1 MQDLRLQVRPAAE
14 LTPALSATIIAL
26 CQRAYEEDVAPL
38 FATFEGGTH
47 VLGFLGA
54 ALAAHAMWVT
64 RWLQPGDGPR
74 LRTAY
79 VEMVATE
86 PRWQRR
92 GFGAAVMRRTADA
105 IGEYDL
111 GALCPAETSL
121 YARLGWAFWR
131 GPLFIR
137 SSAGLIPTPEERVMI
152 LRTSHTPA
160 LDLDQSLSA
169 EWRAGE
175 LW

>member
-1 MQDLRLQVRPAAE
+1 MQNLRLQVLPAAE
-14 LTPALSATIIAL
+14 CTPELSAIIIGL
-26 CQRAYEEDVAPL
+26 CRRAYEEDVTAL

-47 VLGFLGA
+47 VLGFVGD

-64 RWLQPGDGPR
+64 RWLQPGHGPR

-79 VEMVATE
+79 VEMVATD
-86 PRWQRR
+86 PRWQQR
-92 GFGAAVMRRTADA
+92 GFGTTLMRRTADA
-105 IGEYDL
+105 IAEYDL

-121 YARLGWAFWR
+121 YARLGWVFWR

-137 SSAGLIPTPEERVMI
+137 SPGGLIPTPEERVMI
-152 LRTSHTPA
+152 LSTPQTPA
-160 LDLDQSLSA
+160 LDLDQPLSA
-169 EWRAGE
+169 ERRAGE